1 MKTRRVRRSIDWR
14 VTMPDQLPQV
24 HLVKPTSQALEFAS
38 ITSEL
43 LADPKPATID
53 RVLRRVVE
61 LARSVIQL
69 ERTAIF
75 LLDARHQAMVGTWG
89 TNAFGETVDEHDI
102 MYDFGKIDREVYA
115 RAEQGFPWTAYDDC
129 PLITQDGDRT
139 RIIGKGWAAC
149 TPIIGPSGPVGTLFN
164 DTAITHSPIDEARQ
178 ARAAVLCS
186 LLGRALEPCR
196 DFLLDA
202 DAPEPTKTHPLVR
215 EATRLLVDDPTLSC
229 AALAERLGVSA
240 TTLTRTFKRETST
253 SVVDHRNEL
262 RLARFLGRVDAAAGN
277 FLEAALEAG
286 FGSYAQFHRVFRAR
300 FGQAPREY
308 LLYRRLSAGASDR

>member
-1 MKTRRVRRSIDWR
+1 MMKGRRVRRSIDWR
-14 VTMPDQLPQV
+14 VTLPDQPPRV
-24 HLVKPTSQALEFAS
+24 HLVAPTSQSLEFAGLA
-38 ITSEL
+38 SEL
-43 LADPKPATID
+43 LAEPKPSTVD

-75 LLDARHQAMVGTWG
+75 LLDVKHQAMVGTWG
-89 TNAFGETVDEHDI
+89 TNAAGETVDEHDI
-102 MYDFGKIDREVYA
+102 MYDFGDLDREVYA
-115 RAEQGFPWTAYDDC
+115 RAERGFPWTAYDDC
-129 PLITQDGDRT
+129 PHITQDGNRT

-149 TPIIGPSGPVGTLFN
+149 TPIIGPGGPLGTLFN

-186 LLGRALEPCR
+186 LVGRALDPCR
-196 DFLLDA
+196 DFMVDA
-202 DAPEPTKTHPLVR
+202 DTLEPTTTHPLVR

-229 AALAERLGVSA
+229 ASLAERLGVSA
-240 TTLTRTFKRETST
+240 TTLARTFKRETST

-262 RLARFLGRVDAAAGN
+262 RLARFLGRVDATGGN
-277 FLEAALEAG
+277 LLEAALEAG

-300 FGQAPREY
+300 FGQAPRDY
-308 LLYRRLSAGASDR
+308 LLDRRLSATDG